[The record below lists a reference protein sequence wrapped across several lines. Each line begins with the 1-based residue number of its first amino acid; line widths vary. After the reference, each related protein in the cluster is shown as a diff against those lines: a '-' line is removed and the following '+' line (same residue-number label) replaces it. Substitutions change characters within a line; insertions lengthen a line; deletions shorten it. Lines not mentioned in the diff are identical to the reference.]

1 MGVAIPQVITE
12 DRASSAEIFESS
24 YFLNGDT
31 RFIRNYASAG
41 NRKTWSHSTWIKR
54 TEVRD
59 AMVIGLSVT
68 AASYGEESS
77 AEFNA
82 AGNLTC
88 FGSSN
93 GSSWTTNIATA
104 GRFTDSDGWYHI
116 LSVLDTTEENE
127 EDRWRFYINGVRQYN
142 LSAHAYPSL
151 NAENYMNATPAAVSL
166 CSRRSGGSNYKGYMT
181 ETYFFDGQAMRPEKF
196 GYLDPNTNTWRPKKF
211 VSGNDG
217 TTFSSFLTS
226 NTTINAPTSA
236 FDGLVTNAAYT
247 NALDGAT
254 ITFTPPTPIQGKVIE
269 IRAYG
274 SYAAGA
280 QIATLND
287 GQASVAM
294 TIGKWHILSSDAPTT
309 IRKIEVQANG
319 AGAQA
324 SIAAIRVDGQ
334 ILKDSTSGGAVFG
347 TNGFYLP
354 MDNKSP
360 AELDQSGNNNH
371 FDVYS
376 SNQNGNQTTL
386 DKATGGIPILRTNAA
401 GTQGGGVRTVCKN
414 VVVTVVST
422 GEGNKYFF
430 DGVRYSPGTY
440 PLIRG
445 GTYFFDQSDA
455 SNGTGGTHPLRF
467 ATAAD
472 AAGSTEYTDGVTQNG
487 TPGTAGAYTKITVPH
502 NAPDTLY
509 YYCTNHGG
517 MGGPTENTT
526 DIRRADPFAWKCVL
540 ATPMTRQSQNNF
552 QDESNILR
560 GELGNANAKVI
571 TNNNGTSTNTLTQ
584 RDSNFYGHSARFDGT
599 TSNIY
604 HSIPDSAD
612 LDFGSDDFT
621 IEFWFKQNGTGT
633 SYIWGDV
640 NNSFGA
646 WAIYCNTNAG
656 SLDNIISVGV
666 SIGSNHFL
674 NNSFIND
681 QWNHGAFVRYNDVL
695 TFYVNGSKGVQPEQD
710 VACSGSYNNLS
721 NGFTIGRA
729 GLYTSNP
736 WGSSGN
742 NRSYLQDF
750 RIYKGVAKYT
760 EEFSV
765 PVTRPTTPP
774 ESPSGVAYG
783 SNKPTKSG
791 SWEPG
796 FGGSGYIEYPA
807 SSDGDFT
814 LDADFTIEF
823 WFRSKKWN
831 SNQNLGLF
839 GIGNYGTQATSLTFL
854 MDTVGRPQLLYGAVT
869 QSFNDYVELLCR
881 FNCWHHIAITR
892 SGATI
897 SVFMDGI
904 RNGTCVIGTIGSAT
918 TKLVLNSYLNTNGP
932 EFQNPGM
939 YDSWVGAANISN
951 FRIIKGECLYTNHF
965 EPPTEPFEVTANT
978 KILTCNNSENYY
990 KCIRGSKLPN
1000 YGNASAYAMWP
1011 LDSDINDDSG
1021 NNRTLTEN
1029 GGSTTFISAPANNF
1043 GITNCATFPSNGKYL
1058 SYAVSPSSEWTFD
1071 CYVYPVS
1078 ATSAPYIMG
1087 WNGTSGSNCSLGLD
1101 ENPWNGGGGNGNSP
1115 INVFSWSIF
1124 GAPNNLNTIKEVV
1137 FNQWHHIRITS
1148 SSSLN
1153 LNLYVDGEHIG
1164 ALPDD
1169 STPASP
1175 ITFGDVQPS
1184 RFNGHFAGVRYVE
1197 KDLGAPDPDNIEVTV
1212 SGVTSNTPPIGPSPH
1227 TSQLHPYSDASS
1239 NDPFVDDIRMLMG
1252 PATGH
1257 AVLSSQPQENSNG
1270 PQVMTN
1276 GNLTYD
1282 LVSDSSSGYYRF
1294 FYSSLGIPQESGK
1307 WYWEF
1312 ELPGNDNVVD
1322 PTYSQPLFG
1331 LTNQYFGPT
1340 ESHTVWGNQL
1350 SAMAGSGYAQKYG
1363 YNGTWKM
1370 GDDVNVTGGIF
1381 GTPAGTMGMMYDSDT
1396 GDLTLYHNGEKSMTW
1411 DTLPT
1416 DRTYWPF
1423 WETYYIF
1430 DTANGYPHNVN
1441 FGQHPFRFPPPHGAK
1456 TLCLTNLQRANKV
1469 AMNPDDH
1476 FTTINSWGNGSTNY
1490 PGVQHIG
1497 QWSKD
1502 LISTPGTYYSTSS
1515 YGPCQAFSGTDTT
1528 YVSCGSNA
1536 AGEKLIFAPETPIYF
1551 HSGLEIKLHSSSSAV
1566 WNGNFV
1572 NPGSTT
1578 FATFTSGAGVISKDF
1593 PIIISTTAPGVTE
1606 ATFQCIRIN
1615 GSELLTDVKALTAA
1629 KTKFPKGLWW
1639 TKNRLGST
1647 DQNQLV
1653 DSIRGESARSTCPT
1667 LATWGAYTTPP
1678 GQTVAWAWSAPEDFT
1693 GSSNTTCSRNL
1704 DAGFSMIKADAG
1716 VTTIQHGLSKAPDF
1730 IISAPDSNNNIFVHS
1745 VALSRYWGSTRY
1757 GTLDTSVAFGASDA
1771 TLYDG
1776 NPTDTQ
1782 FVVGSNMSTPA
1793 CMHYC
1798 WHEIEGYCKTGVYR
1812 GNNGNADGP
1821 YANLGFM
1828 PRWILLKAVTRT
1840 GDWKIFD
1847 KVRDPQNP
1855 CSRRLNPN
1863 AASVEGEE
1871 VNVDFLSSG
1880 FKIRGTLTD
1889 VNGNAETYIYLAFAA
1904 MPTSLPYA
1912 GQCDAR

>member
-1 MGVAIPQVITE
+1 MAVVIPQVITE

-24 YFLNGDT
+24 YFHNGDT
-31 RFIRNYASAG
+31 RFVRNYASAG

-93 GSSWTTNIATA
+93 GSSWTTNIATR
-104 GRFTDSDGWYHI
+104 GTFTDSDGWYHI
-116 LSVLDTTEENE
+116 LSVLDTVEQFE

-142 LSAHAYPSL
+142 LSSHTYPSL

-166 CSRRSGGSNYKGYMT
+166 CSRRGGSQKYKGYMT

-226 NTTINAPTSA
+226 NTTLTNPGNGFNGNPNDSVTSGTVNGNA
-236 FDGLVTNAAYT
+236 V
-247 NALDGAT
+247 
-254 ITFTPPTPIQGKVIE
+254 ITFTPPTPIQGRIIE
-269 IRAYG
+269 VR
-274 SYAAGA
+274 SYTAN
-280 QIATLND
+280 QTIDLND
-287 GQASVAM
+287 GQESVVCQS
-294 TIGKWHILSSDAPTT
+294 GKWHVLSSNPTT
-309 IRKIEVQANG
+309 IRKLTFTGPTDASS
-319 AGAQA
+319 QA
-324 SIAAIRVDGQ
+324 SFTAIRVDGEY
-334 ILKDSTSGGAVFG
+334 LKDNTSGGDIFG

-354 MDNKSP
+354 MDNKLP

-371 FDVYS
+371 CDVYS
-376 SNQNGNQTTL
+376 DNQSGNQTTL

-422 GEGNKYFF
+422 GEGNKYFL

-455 SNGTGGTHPLRF
+455 SNATHPLRF

-472 AAGSTEYTDGVTQNG
+472 AAGSTEYTDGVTQSG

-509 YYCTNHGG
+509 YYCTNHVG

-540 ATPMTRQSQNNF
+540 ATPMTRTSQLAF

-560 GELGNANAKVI
+560 GELDNSNAKVI
-571 TNNNGTSTNTLTQ
+571 TNNNGTQTNTLTQ

-621 IEFWFKQNGTGT
+621 IECWFKQNGTGT
-633 SYIWGDV
+633 HYM
-640 NNSFGA
+640 FGQSTS
-646 WAIYCNTNAG
+646 AINFSAYG
-656 SLDNIISVGV
+656 SVTVGSNDNIVQAGLYIGGSSVY
-666 SIGSNHFL
+666 L
-674 NNSFIND
+674 NNSFMND
-681 QWNHGAFVRYNDVL
+681 QWNHFAVVRHNDVCS
-695 TFYVNGSKGVQPEQD
+695 FYINGSKGSQPEND
-710 VACSGSYNNLS
+710 LPCSGAYNNIT
-721 NGFTIGRA
+721 NDFVIGRL
-729 GLYTSNP
+729 GDYTSSP
-736 WGSSGN
+736 WGTVGSGD
-742 NRSYLQDF
+742 SYLQDF

-760 EEFSV
+760 EEFTV

-783 SNKPTKSG
+783 SIKPTKSG

-796 FGGSGYIEYPA
+796 FGGSGYVEYPA

-814 LDADFTIEF
+814 LDGDFTIEC

-831 SNQNLGLF
+831 SNQNLAIFGL
-839 GIGNYGTQATSLTFL
+839 GDYSLDSTDLLFF
-854 MDTVGRPQLLYGAVT
+854 MDTVGRPQLFYGGA
-869 QSFNDYVELLCR
+869 SFTLSDYVELLCR
-881 FNCWHHIAITR
+881 FNCWHHLAITK
-892 SGATI
+892 SGSTTSI
-897 SVFMDGI
+897 FLDGI
-904 RNGTCVIGTIGSAT
+904 RNGTITAIGTVGGASQ
-918 TKLVLNSYLNTNGP
+918 KLILDSYLANGV
-932 EFQNPGM
+932 QQYNVPGM
-939 YDSWVGAANISN
+939 YDAWAGAANISN

-965 EPPTEPFEVTANT
+965 EPPTEPYEVTANT
-978 KILTCNNSENYY
+978 KLLVCNRSENYY

-1000 YGNASAYAMWP
+1000 YGNESAYAMWP

-1043 GITNCATFPSNGKYL
+1043 GITNCATFTNNGKYL
-1058 SYAVSPSSEWTFD
+1058 SYAVTPASEWTLD

-1078 ATSAPYIMG
+1078 ATSAPYIFG
-1087 WNGTSGSNCSLGLD
+1087 WNGTSGSNCSLGMD
-1101 ENPWNGGGGNGNSP
+1101 QNPWNGGGGNGNSP
-1115 INVFSWSIF
+1115 SNVFSWAVF
-1124 GAPNNLNTIKEVV
+1124 GAPNLNTIKEVV

-1164 ALPDD
+1164 ALVDD

-1175 ITFGDVQPS
+1175 ITFGDVQSS

-1197 KDLGAPDPDNIEVTV
+1197 KDLGAPDPDNLEVTV
-1212 SGVTSNTPPIGPSPH
+1212 NGVTSNTPPRGPSPH
-1227 TSQLHPYSDASS
+1227 TSELHPYSDASS

-1282 LVSDSSSGYYRF
+1282 LASDSSLGYARF
-1294 FYSSLGIPQESGK
+1294 FYSSLGIPPQTGR

-1322 PTYSQPLFG
+1322 PTYGQPNFG
-1331 LTNQYFGPT
+1331 LTDQYFGPT
-1340 ESHTVWGNQL
+1340 ETVTDWYNKVTT
-1350 SAMAGSGYAQKYG
+1350 MAPSGYAYKYG
-1363 YNGTWKM
+1363 YTGTWKM
-1370 GDDVNVTGGIF
+1370 GDDVSVSGGIF
-1381 GTPAGTMGMMYDSDT
+1381 GTPAGTMGIMYDSDT
-1396 GDLTLYHNGEKSMTW
+1396 GDITLYHNGEKSMTW

-1416 DRTYWPF
+1416 DKTYWPY
-1423 WETYYIF
+1423 WQCIYTF

-1456 TLCLTNLQRANKV
+1456 TLCLTNLQRASKV

-1502 LISTPGTYYSTSS
+1502 LISSNVTFNSSNS
-1515 YGPCQAFSGTDTT
+1515 YGPCMGFDGTDSTT
-1528 YVSCGSNA
+1528 VYASSNA

-1551 HSGLEIKLHSSSSAV
+1551 HSGLEVKIHSSSSAI
-1566 WNGNFV
+1566 WNGHYV
-1572 NPGSTT
+1572 NPGSSS
-1578 FATFTSGAGVISKDF
+1578 FVTFTSGAGVISKDN
-1593 PIIISTTAPGVTE
+1593 PIIFTSTSPGSAE
-1606 ATFQCIRIN
+1606 PGFYCIRIN
-1615 GSELLTDVKALTAA
+1615 GSQILTDVKALTAA
-1629 KTKFPKGLWW
+1629 KHKFPKGMWW
-1639 TKNRLGST
+1639 TKNRATT
-1647 DQNQLV
+1647 DQNQIV
-1653 DSIRGESARSTCPT
+1653 DSIRGESQRSTCPT
-1667 LATWGAYTTPP
+1667 LASWGAYTTPP
-1678 GQTVAWAWSAPEDFT
+1678 GQTVTWAWSAPEDFT
-1693 GSSNTTCSRNL
+1693 GSSNTTCSRNV

-1716 VTTIQHGLSKAPDF
+1716 VTTIQHGLSQAPEF
-1730 IISAPDSNNNIFVHS
+1730 ILSFVDTSNNVFVYS
-1745 VALSRYWGSTRY
+1745 RAYSDYVGSPQYGALDG
-1757 GTLDTSVAFGASDA
+1757 SVAFGASGS

-1776 NPTDTQ
+1776 NPTATQ

-1798 WHEIEGYCKTGVYR
+1798 WHSVDGYSKHGVYR
-1812 GNNGNADGP
+1812 GNGLADGP
-1821 YANLGFM
+1821 YVNLGFK
-1828 PRWILLKAVTRT
+1828 PRWILLRAASRT

-1847 KVRDPQNP
+1847 SVRDPENP
-1855 CSRRLNPN
+1855 CNRRLNPN
-1863 AASVEGEE
+1863 AQSIEGEE
-1871 VNVDFLSSG
+1871 ENVEFLSSG
-1880 FKIRGTLTD
+1880 FKITSTLTD
-1889 VNGNAETYIYLAFAA
+1889 ANQSTHTYIYLAFAD
-1904 MPTSLPYA
+1904 MPLNLPYA
-1912 GQCDAR
+1912 GQADAR